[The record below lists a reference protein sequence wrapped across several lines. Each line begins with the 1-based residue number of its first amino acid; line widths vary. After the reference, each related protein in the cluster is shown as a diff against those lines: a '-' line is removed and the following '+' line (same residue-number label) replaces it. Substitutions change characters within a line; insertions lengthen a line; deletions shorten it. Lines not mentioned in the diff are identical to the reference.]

1 MEKEQGASEVDPLVQ
16 GFGITGAE
24 ILGKGRDSLPEI
36 VCGKNSGAVISLYA
50 SERAPLKGSGKEK
63 WIQSHY
69 RVSAGW
75 NKARSQ
81 KRGHIYKNT

>member
-1 MEKEQGASEVDPLVQ
+1 MEKEQCASEINPFIQ
-16 GFGITGAE
+16 GFWITGAE

-36 VCGKNSGAVISLYA
+36 IRGKNSGAVISLYT

-63 WIQSHY
+63 GIQSHY
-69 RVSAGW
+69 RISAGR

-81 KRGHIYKNT
+81 KRGHIDKYA